1 VILHAVADFRVNQDT
16 SAKFTFPRIGPRI
29 GVYSSRLEIEMRN
42 RHLAIAVC
50 ALLCCCLSVAKK
62 NLLPAYVV
70 QARNVLV
77 LIDPNAGTSAE
88 SPLANKKAQDDVEKA
103 LMKWGRL
110 KPVME
115 LASADLVIVIRTG
128 NGKVAQPTIGG
139 LPTNDRPVIVQPTD
153 SGIRLGGKKGQ
164 PVGETQ
170 PTPQETSPSPKVE
183 IGQTED
189 SFLVYDGKVTNPLD
203 YSPVWRFTGKKVLRS
218 PDVPAVAEFRKA
230 IEETEKQLKQ
240 KP

>member
-1 VILHAVADFRVNQDT
+1 
-16 SAKFTFPRIGPRI
+16 
-29 GVYSSRLEIEMRN
+29 MRN

-70 QARNVLV
+70 QARTVLV

-88 SPLANKKAQDDVEKA
+88 SPLANKRAQDDVEKA

-139 LPTNDRPVIVQPTD
+139 YRQTTARSLFNQRTAAYVWAERKVKRLVRP
-153 SGIRLGGKKGQ
+153 
-164 PVGETQ
+164 
-170 PTPQETSPSPKVE
+170 
-183 IGQTED
+183 
-189 SFLVYDGKVTNPLD
+189 NPHRRK
-203 YSPVWRFTGKKVLRS
+203 PLR
-218 PDVPAVAEFRKA
+218 AQR
-230 IEETEKQLKQ
+230 
-240 KP
+240 